1 MNDTKLKLLNRLIT
15 FTLAFFQVFFV
26 SINVYFISR
35 VYYTGIVVASFA
47 INVLWMYNVNGM
59 AKKKSWLYPLGAT
72 FGCVAGLKL
81 GEFLIG

>member
-1 MNDTKLKLLNRLIT
+1 MVVVLGRLIT
-15 FTLAFFQVFFV
+15 FVMAFMQVFFV

-35 VYYTGIVVASFA
+35 VYYTGIIFTSFA

-59 AKKKSWLYPLGAT
+59 ARKKSWLYPLGAT